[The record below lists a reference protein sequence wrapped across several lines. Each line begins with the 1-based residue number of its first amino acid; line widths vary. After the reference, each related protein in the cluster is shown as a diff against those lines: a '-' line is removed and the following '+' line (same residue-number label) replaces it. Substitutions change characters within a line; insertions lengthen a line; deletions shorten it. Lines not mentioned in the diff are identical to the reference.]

1 MIQRARNNISV
12 SLFREAEYATIVLDN
27 PEKEAYFEQLSVGV
41 VRKRKNPNKLYTGAK
56 ELRTQFLATLK
67 QLGDVQTVN
76 VWARKLIIE
85 PETIESLRTQIE
97 ATLRK
102 NRIYGVAE
110 IHLQDYEIN
119 STHIQFVGTQAEE
132 AERLIADIV
141 VRLGYEDSLAA
152 AVGKKMRQELSETPR
167 VPAPSPRVPS
177 KEATSLDDLAI
188 DVAEEIKTLQN
199 LRDKYM
205 DNVMRK
211 IGERT
216 EQILQQFR
224 RKKARDEGTKTLLE
238 RYNRRKEK
246 E

>member
-12 SLFREAEYATIVLDN
+12 SLFREAEYATIVLDS
-27 PEKEAYFEQLSVGV
+27 PEKEAYFEQLSIGV
-41 VRKRKNPNKLYTGAK
+41 VRKRKNPDKLYTGAK
-56 ELRTQFLATLK
+56 ELRTQFLAALK
-67 QLGDVQTVN
+67 RLGDVQTVN
-76 VWARKLIIE
+76 VWARKMIIE
-85 PETIESLRTQIE
+85 PETIESLRTQIGT
-97 ATLRK
+97 TLRE

-141 VRLGYEDSLAA
+141 VRLGYEDSLAN
-152 AVGKKMRQELSETPR
+152 AVGKKVRQDLSETPR
-167 VPAPSPRVPS
+167 AAAPSPRVPS

-188 DVAEEIKTLQN
+188 ELAEEMKTLQN
-199 LRDKYM
+199 LRDTYM
-205 DNVMRK
+205 DNVVHK
-211 IGERT
+211 IGEKT
-216 EQILQQFR
+216 ERILQEFR
-224 RKKARDEGTKTLLE
+224 RKKARDEDTKTLLE

>member
-27 PEKEAYFEQLSVGV
+27 PEKEAYFEQLSIGV

-56 ELRTQFLATLK
+56 ALRTQFLAALK

-76 VWARKLIIE
+76 IWARKLIVE
-85 PETIESLRTQIE
+85 PEAIESLRTQIQT
-97 ATLRK
+97 TLRE

-119 STHIQFVGTQAEE
+119 STHIQFVGTQAKE
-132 AERLIADIV
+132 AERLIADII

-152 AVGKKMRQELSETPR
+152 AVGKKLRQELSETPR
-167 VPAPSPRVPS
+167 VLTPSPKFPS
-177 KEATSLDDLAI
+177 KDATSIDDLAI
-188 DVAEEIKTLQN
+188 DVAEEIKALRN
-199 LRDKYM
+199 LGDKMIDDFIY
-205 DNVMRK
+205 K
-211 IGERT
+211 IGKKT

-224 RKKARDEGTKTLLE
+224 RKKARDEDTKTLLE

>member
-27 PEKEAYFEQLSVGV
+27 PEKEAYFEQLSIGV
-41 VRKRKNPNKLYTGAK
+41 VRKRKNPDKLYTGVKA
-56 ELRTQFLATLK
+56 LRTQFLAALK

-76 VWARKLIIE
+76 IWARKLIVE
-85 PETIESLRTQIE
+85 PEAIESLRAQIQT
-97 ATLRK
+97 TLRE

-132 AERLIADIV
+132 AERLIADII

-152 AVGKKMRQELSETPR
+152 AVGKKLRQELSETPR
-167 VPAPSPRVPS
+167 VLTPSPKLPS
-177 KEATSLDDLAI
+177 KDATSIDDLAI
-188 DVAEEIKTLQN
+188 DVAEEIKTLRN
-199 LRDKYM
+199 LGDKMIDDFIY
-205 DNVMRK
+205 K
-211 IGERT
+211 IGKKT

-224 RKKARDEGTKTLLE
+224 RKKARDEDTETLLE

>member
-12 SLFREAEYATIVLDN
+12 SLFREAEYATIVLDS

-41 VRKRKNPNKLYTGAK
+41 VHKRKKRDKLYTGAK

-76 VWARKLIIE
+76 IWARKLIIE
-85 PETIESLRTQIE
+85 PEAIESLRTQIE
-97 ATLRK
+97 AALRE
-102 NRIYGVAE
+102 NHVYGVAE

-141 VRLGYEDSLAA
+141 VRLGYEDSLAS
-152 AVGKKMRQELSETPR
+152 AVGKKMRQELSEPPL
-167 VPAPSPRVPS
+167 VPTPSPKPPS
-177 KEATSLDDLAI
+177 KETTSLGDLAI
-188 DVAEEIKTLQN
+188 DIAEEIKTLQN
-199 LRDKYM
+199 LRDRHM
-205 DNVMRK
+205 DNVVRK

-216 EQILQQFR
+216 EQILRQFR
-224 RKKARDEGTKTLLE
+224 RKKARDEDTKTLLE

>member
-41 VRKRKNPNKLYTGAK
+41 VRKRKNPNKTYTGAK
-56 ELRTQFLATLK
+56 ALRTEFLAALS
-67 QLGDVQTVN
+67 QLGDVQTAN
-76 VWARKLIIE
+76 IWARKMVIE
-85 PETIESLRTQIE
+85 PEAIESLRTQLQT
-97 ATLRK
+97 TLRA
-102 NRIYGVAE
+102 NHIYGVAE

-119 STHIQFVGTQAEE
+119 STHIQFVGTRAVE

-141 VRLGYEDSLAA
+141 VRLGYEDSFAS
-152 AVGKKMRQELSETPR
+152 AVGKEMRQDMSEIPHA
-167 VPAPSPRVPS
+167 PAPSPRVPS
-177 KEATSLDDLAI
+177 KEATIIDDLAI
-188 DVAEEIKTLQN
+188 DIAEEIKTLQN

-211 IGERT
+211 IGEKT

-224 RKKARDEGTKTLLE
+224 RKKARDEDTKTLLE
-238 RYNRRKEK
+238 HYNRRKEK